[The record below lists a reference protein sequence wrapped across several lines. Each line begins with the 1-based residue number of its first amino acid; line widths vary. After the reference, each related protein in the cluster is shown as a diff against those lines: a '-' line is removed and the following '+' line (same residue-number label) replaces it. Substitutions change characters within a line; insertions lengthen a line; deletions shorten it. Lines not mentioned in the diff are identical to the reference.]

1 VLTLIE
7 IIDEIKDNRKGTGGI
22 LIGAMEVA
30 TIAKTCKV
38 GTTYK
43 AHQQQVSSF

>member
-1 VLTLIE
+1 MKLR
-7 IIDEIKDNRKGTGGI
+7 IKERNWWHFEES
-22 LIGAMEVA
+22 IGAMEVA
-30 TIAKTCKV
+30 TIAKKCKV